1 MEHRLCRGIFPRKIT
16 KVINVGS
23 YSFSIHKK
31 IFRVPWYIS
40 IMNIQ
45 NFRFKDHPFGIF
57 VALITFDKKKNVS
70 IRKCMGFFNF
80 RIHNVIFVRSD
91 SVWDLNYY
99 FLFLTLKQH
108 ICI

>member
-31 IFRVPWYIS
+31 IFRVPRYIS

-57 VALITFDKKKNVS
+57 VALITFDKKEMSQYGNVW
-70 IRKCMGFFNF
+70 
-80 RIHNVIFVRSD
+80 V
-91 SVWDLNYY
+91 
-99 FLFLTLKQH
+99 FLILEF
-108 ICI
+108 IM